1 MPSATAD
8 GPHVVAVLNPKGG
21 SGKTTLAVHV
31 ARAWHLGGVG
41 VVVVDTDAQ
50 GTASAWRESSP
61 AGYDGP
67 VVVPVASAAELR
79 QAMRRADAD
88 VVVVDGSA
96 RLEGFTGA
104 CVAVADVVVVPVT
117 PSALDLPPALD
128 VVALCRRAGT
138 PAVAVVSAAVARSR
152 LARQVREALTAEGV
166 EALPTQTGHRV
177 AYAEAMARGVTV
189 LDTAPGLRPD
199 PKAAA
204 EVRALASAVASFLS
218 THT

>member
-1 MPSATAD
+1 
-8 GPHVVAVLNPKGG
+8 
-21 SGKTTLAVHV
+21 
-31 ARAWHLGGVG
+31 
-41 VVVVDTDAQ
+41 
-50 GTASAWRESSP
+50 
-61 AGYDGP
+61 
-67 VVVPVASAAELR
+67 
-79 QAMRRADAD
+79 MRRADAD

-138 PAVAVVSAAVARSR
+138 PAVAVVFAAVARSR
-152 LARQVREALTAEGV
+152 LARQMREALTAEGV

-189 LDTAPGLRPD
+189 LDDVPGLRPD
-199 PKAAA
+199 SRARA
-204 EVRALASAVASFLS
+204 EVRAVAREVASFLD